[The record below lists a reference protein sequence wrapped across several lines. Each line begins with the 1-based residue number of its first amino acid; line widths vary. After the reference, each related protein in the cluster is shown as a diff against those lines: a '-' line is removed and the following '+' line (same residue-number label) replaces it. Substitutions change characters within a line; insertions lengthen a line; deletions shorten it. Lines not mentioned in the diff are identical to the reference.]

1 MIEEIK
7 ELYSQLDH
15 KTKFIALAGKKFNRS
30 PNGLKQN
37 WFATFW
43 NIPVDF
49 QPKVK
54 NLLIAELEKQKQTA

>member
-15 KTKFIALAGKKFNRS
+15 KTKFIALAAKKFNRS

-43 NIPVDF
+43 AIPVDF
-49 QPKVK
+49 QLKVK
-54 NLLIAELEKQKQTA
+54 NLLIAELKKQKQTA